1 MSNDNDGW
9 GTVTVSE
16 DNEEGTQVAFEV
28 EEDEQEEVQIEEEL
42 QAEPVQETQ
51 EEVVEEVV
59 QEVKEEQPKE
69 LEGIETKGAEKRIR
83 QLIRQRKEREEEIQK
98 LVEQNK
104 ELQNNLKAKDNE
116 VDSIATRSL
125 DASERQ
131 LTQNIELARQAY
143 MEAFDEGDKEKV
155 LKAQEILNNAQSDL
169 KTVQTYKNNIASKLK
184 KKEEQ
189 AAIIPEAVQPQQP
202 SYDPRANEW
211 AEKNKWFGE
220 DTVKTAAA
228 LALDAE
234 LKEQGYNPND
244 EEFYEEI
251 DRRLEM
257 AFSQTSNRVQET
269 EEKNNSGTSQPAQV
283 VSGASRSSPSS
294 GKKVKLSKEDVRL
307 ANKWGIPLEQ
317 YAAEKL
323 KVTSADGEYT
333 NINM

>member
-9 GTVTVSE
+9 ETVTVSE

-28 EEDEQEEVQIEEEL
+28 EEDEQEEVQIKEEL

-51 EEVVEEVV
+51 EEVV

-83 QLIRQRKEREEEIQK
+83 QLIRQRKEREEEIQR

-283 VSGASRSSPSS
+283 VSGASRSSPSA

-333 NINM
+333 NINT